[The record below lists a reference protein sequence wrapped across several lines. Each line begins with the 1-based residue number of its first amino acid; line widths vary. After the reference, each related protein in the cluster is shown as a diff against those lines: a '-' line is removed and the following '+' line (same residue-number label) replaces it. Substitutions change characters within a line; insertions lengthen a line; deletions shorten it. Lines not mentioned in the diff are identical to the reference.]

1 MISRRRFLQSS
12 AALAL
17 VPLLPRVALSADLRI
32 RPSWDTF
39 CKGSSFAAYV
49 NAVHLMRA
57 NKNDA
62 DPASW
67 AYWVNVHQQ
76 YCPHG
81 KPYFLAW
88 HRGFLYRFEGW
99 LRKVSGDSTMV
110 VPYWDYYSTPQVPPE
125 FLDTTSALYR
135 KGRTGDDVTGALSL
149 APFDDSVVNFPRGQ
163 TNAFEPSVETQP
175 HNPVHNLIG
184 GAMASILSSPWDPL
198 FWVHHANIDR
208 LWAAW
213 VAAGNGRQMP
223 ATSDSYWSG
232 SFQYGAAIRS
242 VPKVWTTSTTAYF
255 GYQYDNQTMPSS
267 LPPPPPSSSA
277 VASSSAMTSSF
288 ALANTLPAKPATV
301 QSTSL
306 NASVPLVL
314 DERSATVQL
323 PLSAQDSR
331 RVRSLMLAPAAGSTG
346 QGPLRIVLDGV
357 NLTSLGKKGG
367 FFYKVY
373 LNLPAQPGTTLPER
387 AYLLGTLGAFEISVA
402 QMQASMQGTGMS
414 AMSAMH
420 DVTEARLVFPATE
433 TLRRLW
439 PTQLDTL
446 SVSFVRVDGSRHPLR
461 GRVIQV
467 KNFRVEADP
476 VT

>member
-39 CKGSSFAAYV
+39 CKGSSFDAYV

-57 NKNDA
+57 NKNEA

-67 AYWVNVHQQ
+67 AYWANVHKQ

-110 VPYWDYYSTPQVPPE
+110 VPYWDYYTSPQVPPE

-149 APFDDSVVNFPRGQ
+149 APFDDSVTNFQRGLP
-163 TNAFEPSVETQP
+163 NAFEPSLESQP

-184 GAMASILSSPWDPL
+184 GAMSSILISPWDPL

-223 ATSDSYWSG
+223 PASNSYWSG

-242 VPKVWTTSTTAYF
+242 VPRVWTTNTTTYF
-255 GYQYDNQTMPSS
+255 GYQYDNQTMPTS
-267 LPPPPPSSSA
+267 LPPPSSSGTA
-277 VASSSAMTSSF
+277 SSF
-288 ALANTLPAKPATV
+288 ATASALPAKPATT
-301 QSTSL
+301 QSASL
-306 NASVPLVL
+306 NASTPLAL
-314 DERSATVQL
+314 DERSITVQL

-331 RVRSLMLAPAAGSTG
+331 RVRSLMLAPTASSTQ
-346 QGPLRIVLDGV
+346 QGPVRVVLDGI

-367 FFYKVY
+367 YFYKVY
-373 LNLPAQPGTTLPER
+373 LNLPEQAGATLPER

-402 QMQASMQGTGMS
+402 QMQASMQGAGMQGMAS
-414 AMSAMH
+414 MH
-420 DVTEARLVFPATE
+420 AAGEARLVFPATE
-433 TLRRLW
+433 ALRRVW

-446 SVSFVRVDGSRHPLR
+446 SISFVRVDGRKHPLR

-467 KNFRVEADP
+467 KNFRVEADALM
-476 VT
+476 